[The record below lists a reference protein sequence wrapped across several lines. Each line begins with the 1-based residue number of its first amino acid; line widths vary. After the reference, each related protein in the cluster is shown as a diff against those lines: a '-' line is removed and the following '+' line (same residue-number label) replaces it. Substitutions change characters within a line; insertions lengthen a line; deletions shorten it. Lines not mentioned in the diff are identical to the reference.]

1 VIVPVG
7 DFEVKPHKIV
17 NVLEPGQ
24 VYTSQF
30 TVKNT
35 GSPIEDIKLEKNLG
49 DNNISL
55 VLDTTEIPV
64 LGFGES
70 KNINYTVS
78 VPENYVWN
86 RSIYNLINISG
97 VEGGTLKQAT
107 SNLAIDV
114 EIPDRVAQITGSEL
128 S

>member
-35 GSPIEDIKLEKNLG
+35 GSPIEDIKLEKIWETI
-49 DNNISL
+49 ISHW
-55 VLDTTEIPV
+55 
-64 LGFGES
+64 F
-70 KNINYTVS
+70 
-78 VPENYVWN
+78 W
-86 RSIYNLINISG
+86 
-97 VEGGTLKQAT
+97 TLPKFQF
-107 SNLAIDV
+107 
-114 EIPDRVAQITGSEL
+114 
-128 S
+128 